1 MRIIKCDI
9 CKKTIARGSESLQL
23 MGSGGEMAYASFEI
37 CSSCSKPIVKFL
49 KDKKLIKSENKKDGR
64 KK

>member
-1 MRIIKCDI
+1 
-9 CKKTIARGSESLQL
+9 
-23 MGSGGEMAYASFEI
+23 MGSGGEMGYASFEI
-37 CSSCSKPIVKFL
+37 CSSCGKPIVKFL